1 MSFFYRISEGIRI
14 TVRPTYSVEHSDPRR
29 NYYVFIY
36 QIRIENVGTAPAQLL
51 WRHWY
56 IHDPVAGDQEVEG
69 EGVVGVQPRLE
80 PGEVHEYE
88 SYCVL
93 RAPDGHMEGYYEFVR
108 PDGSTFRA
116 EIPRFELTRDPDTR
130 REE

>member
-1 MSFFYRISEGIRI
+1 VSFFYRMSEGIRI
-14 TVRPTYSVEHSDPRR
+14 TVRPTFSVDHSEPRR
-29 NYYVFIY
+29 SYYVFIY
-36 QIRIENVGTAPAQLL
+36 QIRIENVGTETAQLL

-69 EGVVGVQPRLE
+69 AGVVGVQPLLE

-93 RAPDGHMEGYYEFVR
+93 RSPHGRMEGYYDFVR
-108 PDGSTFRA
+108 ADGSAFRA
-116 EIPRFELTRDPDTR
+116 EIPRFELRQDPGTRAED
-130 REE
+130 